1 MSRRADKFGPLL
13 RLERRR
19 AALSQEELADRSGV
33 TARAISNLERCC
45 CRPRGQ
51 TVRRLVEALELPES
65 EAAALHRAARGVEAS
80 GGLAPGLEPG
90 LGPGPE
96 PGPPS
101 WGEPEAGQGVAQGVE
116 PSAEPGVPVEPES
129 PGEPALRPLTEAELN
144 RLLAG
149 LALLD
154 PAATADSARPVGF
167 GRLLR
172 LQRRRAGLSQEEL
185 AGRSGLTAR
194 AISNLE
200 RHRSRPRGQTVR
212 RLVEALQLQGAEA
225 SALHAAASAAE
236 ACRAAATP
244 APLPAR
250 PPGRPGPSWAGPP
263 TRQPPPYADPTLP
276 DVAAALRRLRVGLGR
291 WSAPGTGAGT
301 GTGAGAGVP
310 AGPVGPEP
318 GVVELP
324 ADALAGLRPALR
336 LATTV
341 MLARPELYRDTI
353 SECLNLLYGLT
364 EATP

>member
-1 MSRRADKFGPLL
+1 ML
-13 RLERRR
+13 RSERRR

-80 GGLAPGLEPG
+80 GGPAAGLD
-90 LGPGPE
+90 PGPE
-96 PGPPS
+96 PGLPS
-101 WGEPEAGQGVAQGVE
+101 WGEPEAGQEVVQGVE
-116 PSAEPGVPVEPES
+116 PPAEPGVSAESESEPEPEPESEPES

-154 PAATADSARPVGF
+154 PAATAGSAGPVGF

-225 SALHAAASAAE
+225 SALHAAASAASGAE
-236 ACRAAATP
+236 AAATAATP
-244 APLPAR
+244 APLPVR
-250 PPGRPGPSWAGPP
+250 PPGRPGLSWAGPP

-291 WSAPGTGAGT
+291 RSTPGTGAG
-301 GTGAGAGVP
+301 VP
-310 AGPVGPEP
+310 TGPVGLEP
-318 GVVELP
+318 GALEMP